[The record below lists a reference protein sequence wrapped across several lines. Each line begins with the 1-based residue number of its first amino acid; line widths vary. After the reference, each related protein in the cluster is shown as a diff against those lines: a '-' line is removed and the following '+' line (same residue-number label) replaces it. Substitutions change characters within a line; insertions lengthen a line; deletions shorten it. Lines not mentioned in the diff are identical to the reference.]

1 MEAARNRLMA
11 SLSRHIREPRV
22 MDAMANVP
30 RELFVGE
37 QVRERAY
44 DDVALSI
51 GDGQSISQPFMVA
64 VMTQAL
70 ELTGTERVLEVGT
83 GSGYQAAVLA
93 QLCDRVVTV
102 ERIPAL
108 ANVARARLKKLGCE
122 NVEVHLAWPEDPLGC
137 AALAPYEAVV
147 VTAAAP
153 HVPQVLLAQV
163 RTGGRIV
170 IPVGDRDEQQLLQ
183 VSVTLD
189 GDTTSRRL
197 TRCRFVPLIGPDA
210 WPAAV
215 PSEPAAREPYDGSDG
230 HSE

>member
-1 MEAARNRLMA
+1 MEAARNRLIA
-11 SLSRHIREPRV
+11 PLSRHIREPRV

-30 RELFVGE
+30 REPFVGE

-83 GSGYQAAVLA
+83 VSGYQAAVLA

-122 NVEVHLAWPEDPLGC
+122 NVEVHLAWQRIHW
-137 AALAPYEAVV
+137 
-147 VTAAAP
+147 AAP
-153 HVPQVLLAQV
+153 H
-163 RTGGRIV
+163 
-170 IPVGDRDEQQLLQ
+170 
-183 VSVTLD
+183 
-189 GDTTSRRL
+189 
-197 TRCRFVPLIGPDA
+197 
-210 WPAAV
+210 WPRMK
-215 PSEPAAREPYDGSDG
+215 PSS
-230 HSE
+230 

>member
-1 MEAARNRLMA
+1 VIEALG
-11 SLSRHIREPRV
+11 S
-22 MDAMANVP
+22 VP
-30 RELFVGE
+30 RDLFVEGE
-37 QVRERAY
+37 MRDRAY

-51 GDGQSISQPFMVA
+51 GEGQTISQPFMVA

-108 ANVARARLKKLGCE
+108 ATVARARLKRLGYR
-122 NVEVHLAWPEDPLGC
+122 NVEVRLTGPEEPLGC
-137 AALAPYEAVV
+137 AALAPYEAIV

-153 HVPQVLLAQV
+153 HVPQVLLAQL
-163 RTGGRIV
+163 RTGGRVV
-170 IPVGDRDEQQLLQ
+170 IPVGDRNEQELLQ
-183 VSVTLD
+183 VIVTPD

-210 WPAAV
+210 WPTD
-215 PSEPAAREPYDGSDG
+215 SRS
-230 HSE
+230 